1 VIGSAVDAAVA
12 MRPRPA
18 DFARWAKR
26 GIEGWSWD
34 EARAPLVS
42 STVVGMADAIATGR
56 TSDVAAARSQ
66 AEAALGAYST
76 DEGEQSEKR
85 NGTDG
90 QRTGGQAFL
99 ARARWARLL
108 GDAGDIVAG
117 AGGVRP
123 RAVERGRSAPAARS
137 GAIRMMILF
146 GSSSASFV

>member
-90 QRTGGQAFL
+90 QWTGGQAFL
-99 ARARWARLL
+99 ARARCALITL
-108 GDAGDIVAG
+108 
-117 AGGVRP
+117 
-123 RAVERGRSAPAARS
+123 S
-137 GAIRMMILF
+137 G
-146 GSSSASFV
+146 

>member
-1 VIGSAVDAAVA
+1 VLLLEAGRLAVPQGRVIGSAVDAAVA
-12 MRPRPA
+12 MRTRPA

-90 QRTGGQAFL
+90 QWTGGQA
-99 ARARWARLL
+99 RALDGLDYWVMQARLWL
-108 GDAGDIVAG
+108 VQ
-117 AGGVRP
+117 
-123 RAVERGRSAPAARS
+123 AACDPEP
-137 GAIRMMILF
+137 
-146 GSSSASFV
+146 

>member
-1 VIGSAVDAAVA
+1 MLGTRVGLKVCKRASGFFRAAGPNRRQLGCRRRRGDAAPA
-12 MRPRPA
+12 GRFRPLGQ
-18 DFARWAKR
+18 ARDR
-26 GIEGWSWD
+26 G
-34 EARAPLVS
+34 L
-42 STVVGMADAIATGR
+42 VVGRSASASRR

-117 AGGVRP
+117 AGG
-123 RAVERGRSAPAARS
+123 
-137 GAIRMMILF
+137 
-146 GSSSASFV
+146 